1 MTDGAADAGRAPTSG
16 LPFPTLW
23 LGLGGL
29 LPFAACTA
37 LVLGAGPFSGLA
49 EDALLA
55 YGAVILAF
63 LGAVHWG
70 LALAAPGDVA
80 AARTRLTLGVLP
92 SLIGWV
98 ALMAPNWIG
107 FGVLAGGFLA
117 TWAAEETAARA
128 GRVGAAYLWLRRG
141 LTLAV
146 VAMLSAVWIA
156 LLFG

>member
-1 MTDGAADAGRAPTSG
+1 MDRAPAG
-16 LPFPTLW
+16 ARLPFPALW

-29 LPFAACTA
+29 IPFAACTA
-37 LVLGAGPFSGLA
+37 VTLGGGPFSGLA

-70 LALAAPGDVA
+70 LALAAPGEVA
-80 AARTRLTLGVLP
+80 AARTRIALGVVP

-98 ALMAPNWIG
+98 ALIAPNWIG
-107 FGVLAGGFLA
+107 FGVLVAGFAA
-117 TWAAEETAARA
+117 TWAAEEAAARA
-128 GRVGAAYLWLRRG
+128 GRLGAAYLWLRRG

-146 VAMLSAVWIA
+146 VAMLSAVWLSLI
-156 LLFG
+156 FG

>member
-1 MTDGAADAGRAPTSG
+1 MSTGAAGDAPAGSR
-16 LPFPTLW
+16 LPYPALW

-29 LPFAACTA
+29 IPFAACTA
-37 LVLGAGPFSGLA
+37 VTLGGGPFSGLA

-70 LALAAPGDVA
+70 LALAVPADA
-80 AARTRLTLGVLP
+80 AASRTRLLLGVVP

-98 ALMAPNWIG
+98 ALISPNWIG
-107 FGVLAGGFLA
+107 FGVLVAGFLA
-117 TWAAEETAARA
+117 TWAAEEAAARA
-128 GRVGAAYLWLRRG
+128 GRLGSAYLWLRRG

-146 VAMLSAVWIA
+146 VAMLSAVWIT
-156 LLFG
+156 LILG